1 MFIMSL
7 CWRGMDVAQ
16 CQTEELGAGCAAGKD
31 QVDCRE
37 ALGYSG
43 WVMGAE
49 PIQVVVVMVTAA
61 SQGEAVKIADQV
73 VRSRLAA
80 CASTIPTVHSTY
92 WWEGKMTNDQE
103 SLLLIK
109 TTSDK
114 FNSLEETIRR
124 IHSYKVP
131 EIIAVP
137 VSHGFPPYLEWV
149 HRETS

>member
-1 MFIMSL
+1 MGRSVEVIRL
-7 CWRGMDVAQ
+7 IVEG
-16 CQTEELGAGCAAGKD
+16 
-31 QVDCRE
+31 

-43 WVMGAE
+43 YSMGAE
-49 PIQVVVVMVTAA
+49 PIHVVIVMVTAA
-61 SQGEAVKIADQV
+61 SQDEAVKIADQV

-80 CASTIPTVHSTY
+80 CASTIPTVRSTY
-92 WWEGKMTNDQE
+92 WWEGKLMNEEE

-131 EIIAVP
+131 EIIAIP
-137 VSHGFPPYLEWV
+137 VCNGFPPYLEWV
-149 HRETS
+149 LQETS

>member
-1 MFIMSL
+1 M
-7 CWRGMDVAQ
+7 V
-16 CQTEELGAGCAAGKD
+16 T
-31 QVDCRE
+31 
-37 ALGYSG
+37 
-43 WVMGAE
+43 E
-49 PIQVVVVMVTAA
+49 PIHVVVVMVTAA
-61 SQGEAVKIADQV
+61 SQDEAGKIADQV

-80 CASTIPTVHSTY
+80 CASTIPTVRSTY
-92 WWEGKMTNDQE
+92 WWEGKITNEQE

-114 FNSLEETIRR
+114 FNALEETIRK

-137 VSHGFPPYLEWV
+137 VSYGFPPYLEWV

>member
-1 MFIMSL
+1 M
-7 CWRGMDVAQ
+7 
-16 CQTEELGAGCAAGKD
+16 E
-31 QVDCRE
+31 
-37 ALGYSG
+37 
-43 WVMGAE
+43 AE
-49 PIQVVVVMVTAA
+49 PVHVHVVVVMVTAV
-61 SQGEAVKIADQV
+61 SQDEAGRIADHV

-80 CASTIPTVHSTY
+80 CASTIPTVRSTY
-92 WWEGKMTNDQE
+92 WWEGKIMNEQE
-103 SLLLIK
+103 SLLLFK

-114 FNSLEETIRR
+114 FNALEETIRK

>member
-1 MFIMSL
+1 
-7 CWRGMDVAQ
+7 
-16 CQTEELGAGCAAGKD
+16 
-31 QVDCRE
+31 
-37 ALGYSG
+37 
-43 WVMGAE
+43 MGAE

-61 SQGEAVKIADQV
+61 SQEEAVKIADEV

-80 CASTIPTVHSTY
+80 CASTIPTVRSTY
-92 WWEGKMTNDQE
+92 WWEGKMMSDQE

-114 FNSLEETIRR
+114 FNSLEETIRK

-131 EIIAVP
+131 EIIAIP

-149 HRETS
+149 HQETS